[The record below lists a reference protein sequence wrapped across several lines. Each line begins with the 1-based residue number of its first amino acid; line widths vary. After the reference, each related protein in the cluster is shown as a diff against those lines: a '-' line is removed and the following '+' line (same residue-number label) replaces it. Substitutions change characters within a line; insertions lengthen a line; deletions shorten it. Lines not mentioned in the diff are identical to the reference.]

1 MVVRLNTKGGAPMY
15 QIVLKN
21 ADDIII
27 DTAKA
32 SGKIEILETL
42 AKWLLKYEIL
52 NHDRIT
58 FYRFKEED

>member
-1 MVVRLNTKGGAPMY
+1 MKGGAPMY

-27 DTAKA
+27 DTANA
-32 SGKIEILETL
+32 SGKVEILETL
-42 AKWLLKYEIL
+42 AKWLLKYEFL

-58 FYRFKEED
+58 FYRI

>member
-1 MVVRLNTKGGAPMY
+1 MY

-42 AKWLLKYEIL
+42 AKWLIEFDFL

-58 FYRFKEED
+58 FYRFKQED

>member
-1 MVVRLNTKGGAPMY
+1 MY

-21 ADDIII
+21 EDDIII

-32 SGKIEILETL
+32 SGKVEILETI
-42 AKWLLKYEIL
+42 AKWLLKYEFL

-58 FYRFKEED
+58 FYRI